1 MTKELFLGM
10 FAATAMLFAT
20 SCQNDELDAIQ
31 SGKESIVSFTLE
43 QPGIVTRAYSDGLTA
58 KTLTYAVYEA
68 NSKTPLITSENQVT
82 FSNKTATVNLRLVTG
97 KSYDILFWADAENTP
112 YTFDAA
118 AQTITVADNLTSQ
131 DENRD
136 AFFAVEKSLLVDG
149 AINKTITLS
158 RPFAQLNIGT
168 TDATESSTAAFNPTQ
183 STVTVKNVY
192 KTLNLFDGAV
202 SNETEMT
209 YAMANIPDAGET
221 FPVADVKYLS
231 MNYLLVASE
240 KELVEVDFTVTDG
253 THSIEREYASV
264 PVQRNYRTN
273 IYGKIL
279 TDPADFN
286 ITIKPDYETPDYEV
300 VVWDG
305 KTVTKPASNDTEWTV
320 STAAEWIYLKQNGV
334 QGKNIKLAANI
345 DFGGHEVKG
354 LGFDGEFDGQGF
366 TMSNMTLL
374 CGGNYYSNGLFQG
387 DASASVTVK
396 NVTIENVTA
405 ECANPDQGYVG
416 TIFGDVQ
423 TGKTVTLN
431 GVNVKNA
438 NLCGVQ
444 SVGGLV
450 GFVAS
455 GATLNVENCTV
466 DGSEISNYAVDNES
480 GYVAGLVGR
489 PVGTVNVENS
499 TVTSTTIDAYYAS
512 RRGESSIQPV
522 VGDNTNL
529 TAGEDV
535 KVSKTSLKG
544 AIFVSTAEEL
554 CKINTSSKAST
565 LVVLTADID
574 FKGAMMSKNIE
585 LRGDG
590 DVFDGQGHT
599 ISNVVCKDQ
608 GGNYAI
614 SLFRGDAIG
623 GKKVIKNLVIKGIT
637 AKNVSFA
644 AAALWSDLQGA
655 NIVIDN
661 VHIYNADIQAGNST
675 GGFVGFVSGSTT
687 EVVIKNSS
695 FNASAITGNNSG
707 RTGALIG
714 RAYGCGATLEN
725 VLVDGVTVNDAA
737 ASTSNLVKGENG
749 YTGTVTVK

>member
-1 MTKELFLGM
+1 MVKKLFLGM

-305 KTVTKPASNDTEWTV
+305 KTVTEPASNDREWTV

-431 GVNVKNA
+431 GEECKSLRSSV
-438 NLCGVQ
+438 CGR
-444 SVGGLV
+444 S
-450 GFVAS
+450 
-455 GATLNVENCTV
+455 CR
-466 DGSEISNYAVDNES
+466 I
-480 GYVAGLVGR
+480 R
-489 PVGTVNVENS
+489 CK
-499 TVTSTTIDAYYAS
+499 
-512 RRGESSIQPV
+512 RC
-522 VGDNTNL
+522 NT
-529 TAGEDV
+529 
-535 KVSKTSLKG
+535 
-544 AIFVSTAEEL
+544 
-554 CKINTSSKAST
+554 
-565 LVVLTADID
+565 
-574 FKGAMMSKNIE
+574 
-585 LRGDG
+585 
-590 DVFDGQGHT
+590 
-599 ISNVVCKDQ
+599 
-608 GGNYAI
+608 
-614 SLFRGDAIG
+614 
-623 GKKVIKNLVIKGIT
+623 
-637 AKNVSFA
+637 
-644 AAALWSDLQGA
+644 
-655 NIVIDN
+655 
-661 VHIYNADIQAGNST
+661 
-675 GGFVGFVSGSTT
+675 
-687 EVVIKNSS
+687 
-695 FNASAITGNNSG
+695 
-707 RTGALIG
+707 
-714 RAYGCGATLEN
+714 
-725 VLVDGVTVNDAA
+725 
-737 ASTSNLVKGENG
+737 
-749 YTGTVTVK
+749 

>member
-374 CGGNYYSNGLFQG
+374 CGGSYYSNGLFQG

-535 KVSKTSLKG
+535 KVSKTSLEG

-565 LVVLTADID
+565 LQRSRRKLC
-574 FKGAMMSKNIE
+574 N
-585 LRGDG
+585 
-590 DVFDGQGHT
+590 
-599 ISNVVCKDQ
+599 
-608 GGNYAI
+608 
-614 SLFRGDAIG
+614 LF
-623 GKKVIKNLVIKGIT
+623 VP
-637 AKNVSFA
+637 
-644 AAALWSDLQGA
+644 W
-655 NIVIDN
+655 
-661 VHIYNADIQAGNST
+661 
-675 GGFVGFVSGSTT
+675 
-687 EVVIKNSS
+687 
-695 FNASAITGNNSG
+695 
-707 RTGALIG
+707 
-714 RAYGCGATLEN
+714 
-725 VLVDGVTVNDAA
+725 
-737 ASTSNLVKGENG
+737 
-749 YTGTVTVK
+749 

>member
-1 MTKELFLGM
+1 MNKKLFFGM
-10 FAATAMLFAT
+10 FAAAGMLMAT
-20 SCQNDELDAIQ
+20 SCSNDELDGVQ
-31 SGKESIVSFTLE
+31 SGKESVVSFTLE
-43 QPGIVTRAYSDGLTA
+43 QPGLVTRAYSDGLTA

-68 NSKTPLITSENQVT
+68 NSKTPLITSENEVT
-82 FSNKTATVNLRLVTG
+82 FTNKTATVNLRLVTG
-97 KSYDILFWADAENTP
+97 KSYDILFWADAENAP
-112 YTFDAA
+112 YTFNAN

-136 AFFAVEKSLLVDG
+136 AFFAAEKSLVVDG
-149 AINKTITLS
+149 AINKTITLY

-168 TDATESSTAAFNPTQ
+168 TDATESSTAAFTPTQ

-202 SNETEMT
+202 SDETELT
-209 YAMANIPDAGET
+209 YAMADIPGAGET
-221 FPVADVKYLS
+221 FPVADVQYLS

-240 KELVEVDFTVTDG
+240 KELVDVDFTVTDG
-253 THSIEREYASV
+253 THSIDRKYASV

-286 ITIKPDYETPDYEV
+286 ITIDPEYKRPDYAV

-305 KTVTKPASNDTEWTV
+305 KTVTEPTSNDTEWIIT
-320 STAAEWIYLKQNGV
+320 TAAEWIYLKQNGV

-354 LGFDGEFDGQGF
+354 LGFDGEFDGQGY

-374 CGGNYYSNGLFQG
+374 CGGSYYSNGLFQG

-405 ECANPDQGYVG
+405 ECASPNQGYVG
-416 TIFGDVQ
+416 AIFGDVQ

-489 PVGTVNVENS
+489 PIGTVNVTNS
-499 TVTSTTIDAYYAS
+499 TVTNTTIDAYYAP

-535 KVSKTSLKG
+535 KVSKTSLEG

-554 CKINTSSKAST
+554 CKINTLSKAST

-574 FKGAMMSKNIE
+574 FKGATMSKNIE
-585 LRGDG
+585 LWGDG

-637 AKNVSFA
+637 AKNASFA

-695 FNASAITGNNSG
+695 INASAITGNNSG

>member
-68 NSKTPLITSENQVT
+68 NSKKPLITSENQVT

-112 YTFDAA
+112 YTFNAA

-535 KVSKTSLKG
+535 KVSKTSLDG

-554 CKINTSSKAST
+554 CQINTLGKVST
-565 LVVLTADID
+565 LVFLTADID
-574 FKGAMMSKNIE
+574 FKGAAMSKNIE
-585 LRGDG
+585 LWGNDT
-590 DVFDGQGHT
+590 FDGQGHK
-599 ISNVVCKDQ
+599 ISNVVCKNQ
-608 GGNYAI
+608 GPNYAI

-623 GKKVIKNLVIKGIT
+623 GKKVIKNLVIDGIEAKGVT
-637 AKNVSFA
+637 YF
-644 AAALWSDLQGA
+644 AAALWSDLQNQA
-655 NIVIDN
+655 NIEIDN
-661 VHIYNADIQAGNST
+661 VHISGADIQSANSAG
-675 GGFVGFVSGSTT
+675 GFIGFVGAGTT
-687 EVVIKNSS
+687 DVVIKNSS
-695 FNASAITGNNSG
+695 INASSINSDNAA
-707 RTGALIG
+707 RTGALVG
-714 RAYGCGATLEN
+714 RAHGCGVTLEN
-725 VLVDGVTVNDAA
+725 VAVNGVKVNSAA
-737 ASTSNLVKGENG
+737 ATTSTLVKGENS

>member
-1 MTKELFLGM
+1 MNKKLFFGM
-10 FAATAMLFAT
+10 FAAATMLLAT
-20 SCQNDELDAIQ
+20 SCSNDELDGVQ
-31 SGKESIVSFTLE
+31 SGKESVVSFTLE
-43 QPGIVTRAYSDGLTA
+43 QPGLATRAYSDGTTA
-58 KTLTYAVYEA
+58 TTLTYAVYEA
-68 NSKTPLITSENQVT
+68 GTKTPLITSENKVT
-82 FSNKTATVNLRLVTG
+82 FTNKTATVNLRLVTG
-97 KSYDILFWADAENTP
+97 KSYDILFWADAENAP
-112 YTFDAA
+112 YTFNAN

-136 AFFAVEKSLLVDG
+136 AFFAAEKSLVVDG
-149 AINKTITLS
+149 AINKTITLY

-209 YAMANIPDAGET
+209 YAMANIPGAGET

-253 THSIEREYASV
+253 THSIDRKYASV

-286 ITIKPDYETPDYEV
+286 ITIAPEYETPNYEV

-305 KTVTKPASNDTEWTV
+305 KTVTEPTSNDTEWIIT
-320 STAAEWIYLKQNGV
+320 TAAEWIYLKQNGV

-354 LGFDGEFDGQGF
+354 LGFDGEFDGQGY

-374 CGGNYYSNGLFQG
+374 CGGSYYSNGLFQG
-387 DASASVTVK
+387 DASNDATIK

-416 TIFGDVQ
+416 AIFGDVQ
-423 TGKTVTLN
+423 TGKTVILN

-455 GATLNVENCTV
+455 GATLNVNNCTV

-489 PVGTVNVENS
+489 PAGTVDVQNS
-499 TVTSTTIDAYYAS
+499 TVTNTTIDAYYAS

-535 KVSKTSLKG
+535 KVSKTSLDG

-554 CKINTSSKAST
+554 CQINTLGKVST
-565 LVVLTADID
+565 LVFLTADID
-574 FKGAMMSKNIE
+574 FKGAAMSKNIE
-585 LRGDG
+585 LWGNDT
-590 DVFDGQGHT
+590 FDGQGHK
-599 ISNVVCKDQ
+599 ISNVVCKNQ
-608 GGNYAI
+608 GANYAI

-623 GKKVIKNLVIKGIT
+623 GKKVIKNLVIDGIEAKGVT
-637 AKNVSFA
+637 YF
-644 AAALWSDLQGA
+644 AAALWSDLQNQA
-655 NIVIDN
+655 NIEIDN
-661 VHIYNADIQAGNST
+661 VHISGADIQSANSAG
-675 GGFVGFVSGSTT
+675 GFIGFVGAGTT
-687 EVVIKNSS
+687 DVVIKNSS
-695 FNASAITGNNSG
+695 INASSINSDNAA
-707 RTGALIG
+707 RTGALVG
-714 RAYGCGATLEN
+714 RAHGCGVTLEN
-725 VLVDGVTVNDAA
+725 VAVNGVKVNSAA
-737 ASTSNLVKGENG
+737 ATTSTLVKGENS